1 MSRHFSDV
9 LTIEREHKTIGII
22 KVNRKVRKFIDKSG
36 LVLLNNSLLIL
47 LQTQRS
53 YQSTHLLRKHE
64 QLRTLSVFRSGRNE
78 VYDQIIP

>member
-9 LTIEREHKTIGII
+9 LTIEKEHKTIDII
-22 KVNRKVRKFIDKSG
+22 KMNRKVRKFIDKSG
-36 LVLLNNSLLIL
+36 RVLLNNSLLTL